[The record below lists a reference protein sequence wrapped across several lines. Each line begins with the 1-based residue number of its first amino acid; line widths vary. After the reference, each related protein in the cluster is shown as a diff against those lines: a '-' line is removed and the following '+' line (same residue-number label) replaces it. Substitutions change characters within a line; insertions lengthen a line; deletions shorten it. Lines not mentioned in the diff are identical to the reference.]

1 MLIKDGLICGK
12 KTKMSNNKTRKGT
25 KTSSFGA
32 PGRIGHD
39 SSRFYN
45 SKLYAERK
53 PPEKVKFIEN
63 PILYE
68 HLDKIYCKSSE
79 VMSEIPDY
87 SLHLMVTSP
96 PYNVTKEY
104 DEDLSLEEYRD
115 LLRTVFKE
123 TYKKLVTGGRACVNV
138 ANLGRKPYI
147 PLHRYIIED
156 MLDIGFFMRGEIIW
170 NKASSASASTA
181 WGSWLSAGNP
191 VLRDIHEY
199 ILVFSKES
207 FSRKRG
213 HKEDTITKEDFL
225 EWTKSVWTFPAVS
238 AHSIGHPAPFPV
250 ELPYRLI
257 QLYAFEG
264 DVVLDPFIGSG
275 QTAIAA
281 IKAKRHY
288 IGYDTNEEYV
298 KLAEKRIR
306 NFESDFKSAK
316 LFDVEDHKNHQNIAV
331 ASNVG

>member
-1 MLIKDGLICGK
+1 MANNR
-12 KTKMSNNKTRKGT
+12 TKRGT

-39 SSRFYN
+39 SSSFYN
-45 SKLYAERK
+45 SKLYAGRR
-53 PPEKVKFIEN
+53 PSEKVKIVEN
-63 PILYE
+63 PIPDE
-68 HLDKIYCKSSE
+68 NLDKIYCKSSE
-79 VMSEIPDY
+79 KMREIPDY

-96 PYNVTKEY
+96 PYNVKKDY
-104 DEDLSLEEYRD
+104 DEDLSLKEYRD
-115 LLRTVFKE
+115 LLRAVFKE
-123 TYKKLVTGGRACVNV
+123 TYKKLVTGGRACINI

-147 PLHRYIIED
+147 PLHSYIIKD

-181 WGSWLSAGNP
+181 WGSWMSAGNP

-207 FSRKRG
+207 FSRKKG
-213 HKEDTITKEDFL
+213 SKKNTISKEQFL
-225 EWTKSVWTFPAVS
+225 EWTKSVWTFSAVS
-238 AHSIGHPAPFPV
+238 ARSIGHPAPFPV

-257 QLYAFEG
+257 QLYTFEG
-264 DVVLDPFIGSG
+264 DVILDPFIGSG

-281 IKAKRHY
+281 IKTNRHY
-288 IGYDTNEEYV
+288 VGYDTNEDYV

-306 NFESDFKSAK
+306 EFEFDFKAPGLFEFEDQKERSKNSIVSIAK
-316 LFDVEDHKNHQNIAV
+316 
-331 ASNVG
+331 